1 MHSITSQL
9 RTIKKGSVQRSERF
23 LTEDQSISIMKD
35 DAIFS
40 SSQVVRSRSIY
51 ALARY
56 GAKAIPALREI
67 IECLPKDRDEEAF
80 KMLCLITLT
89 KIRNND

>member
-1 MHSITSQL
+1 
-9 RTIKKGSVQRSERF
+9 
-23 LTEDQSISIMKD
+23 MKD

-40 SSQVVRSRSIY
+40 SSQVVRTRSIY

-56 GAKAIPALREI
+56 GEKAIPALREI

-80 KMLCLITLT
+80 KALCLITLT
-89 KIRNND
+89 KIRSKD